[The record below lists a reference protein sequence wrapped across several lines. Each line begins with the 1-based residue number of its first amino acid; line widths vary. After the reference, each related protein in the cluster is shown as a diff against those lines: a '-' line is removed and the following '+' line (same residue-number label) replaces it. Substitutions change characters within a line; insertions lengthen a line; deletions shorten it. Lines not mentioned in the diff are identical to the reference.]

1 MIPANDHNLHLSKGT
16 LMRLTFLAAALAV
29 FVTSTADAK
38 TVLITGSNSG
48 IGLEFAK
55 QYAAKGWDV
64 VTTHRR
70 DTAPESLSTL
80 KNAYPDQVRIET
92 MDVTN
97 FDQIDSLAAKL
108 EGTAIDLLISNA
120 GITGDFRNPAPQ
132 SFGTLDYEQW
142 ENFMRINALGG
153 LKIAEAFTG
162 HVKASEDKTIVSISS
177 LAGTFGFKGPTMP
190 GGYWYRA
197 SKATLNMYIKIIAS
211 DLKKDGVIV
220 ASLSPGQVKVEK
232 MGNVSFPGLIE
243 PDVSISGMISVI
255 EGLTIEDTGTMFS
268 HDGSRHAF

>member
-1 MIPANDHNLHLSKGT
+1 
-16 LMRLTFLAAALAV
+16 MRLTLLAAALTV
-29 FVTSTADAK
+29 FVTATADAK

-97 FDQIDSLAAKL
+97 FDQIDSLATKL

-153 LKIAEAFTG
+153 LKVSEAFVE
-162 HVKASEDKTIVSISS
+162 HVKASEDKTILSLSS
-177 LAGTFGFKGPTMP
+177 LAGSFGFKGPNMP
-190 GGYWYRA
+190 GAYWYKA
-197 SKATLNMYIKIIAS
+197 SKTALNMYMKMVAD
-211 DLKKDGVIV
+211 DLRKDGVIV
-220 ASLSPGQVKVEK
+220 TLISPGSVAVEK
-232 MGNVSFPGLIE
+232 MGDFRMPGMIETNVS
-243 PDVSISGMISVI
+243 VSNMISVI
-255 EGLTIEDTGTMFS
+255 EGLTIEDSGAFY
-268 HDGSRHAF
+268 HYDGSPQPF

>member
-1 MIPANDHNLHLSKGT
+1 
-16 LMRLTFLAAALAV
+16 MRLTTLAAALSV
-29 FVTSTADAK
+29 FVVASADAK

-55 QYAAKGWDV
+55 QYASKGWDV
-64 VTTHRR
+64 IATHRR
-70 DTAPESLSTL
+70 SAAPESLSAL
-80 KNAYPDQVRIET
+80 HGQYPNLIHIET

-97 FDQIDSLAAKL
+97 HEQIDALATKL
-108 EGTAIDLLISNA
+108 EGTAIDVLISNA

-132 SFGTLDYEQW
+132 SFGTLDYDQW

-153 LKIAEAFTG
+153 LKVAEAFVN

-190 GGYWYRA
+190 GGYWYKS
-197 SKATLNMYIKIIAS
+197 SKATLNMYVKVIAS
-211 DLKKDGVIV
+211 DLKKDGVII

-232 MGNVSFPGLIE
+232 MGDVSFPGLIE
-243 PDVSISGMISVI
+243 PQESISGMISVI
-255 EGLTIEDTGTMFS
+255 EGLTLEDSGTLFS
-268 HDGSRHAF
+268 YDGSQHPF